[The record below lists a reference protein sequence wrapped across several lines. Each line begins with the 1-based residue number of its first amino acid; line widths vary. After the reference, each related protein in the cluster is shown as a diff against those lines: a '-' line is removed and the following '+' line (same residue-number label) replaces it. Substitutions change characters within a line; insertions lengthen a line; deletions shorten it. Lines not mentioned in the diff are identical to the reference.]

1 MYFLDIR
8 KITFH
13 IEMFMTTMY
22 RCRIKKYKT
31 MEVQVFSSI
40 AEAMK
45 QTVNPGEFCFI
56 KGESMNLAEL
66 TKNWKKSEA
75 TSLKDEVKKNPLY
88 QDGILVKVTRKKV
101 KSYYLR
107 GEKSLC
113 IEGTYS
119 TAMKSISTAMQS
131 NLG

>member
-1 MYFLDIR
+1 
-8 KITFH
+8 
-13 IEMFMTTMY
+13 MFMTTMY

-66 TKNWKKSEA
+66 TKNWKESEA

-88 QDGILVKVTRKKV
+88 QDGILVKATDDKV
-101 KSYYLR
+101 KFYYLGGGR
-107 GEKSLC
+107 SLC
-113 IEGTYS
+113 TKPPYS
-119 TAMKSISTAMQS
+119 VAVESIF
-131 NLG
+131 G

>member
-1 MYFLDIR
+1 
-8 KITFH
+8 
-13 IEMFMTTMY
+13 
-22 RCRIKKYKT
+22 

-66 TKNWKKSEA
+66 TKNWKESEA

>member
-1 MYFLDIR
+1 
-8 KITFH
+8 
-13 IEMFMTTMY
+13 MFMTTMY

-31 MEVQVFSSI
+31 MEVQVFNSI

-45 QTVNPGEFCFI
+45 QTVEPGEFCFI
-56 KGESMNLAEL
+56 KGESMDLTEL
-66 TKNWKKSEA
+66 TKHWDESEA
-75 TSLKDEVKKNPLY
+75 SSLKDEVKKNPLY

>member
-1 MYFLDIR
+1 
-8 KITFH
+8 
-13 IEMFMTTMY
+13 
-22 RCRIKKYKT
+22 
-31 MEVQVFSSI
+31 
-40 AEAMK
+40 
-45 QTVNPGEFCFI
+45 
-56 KGESMNLAEL
+56 MNLAEL
-66 TKNWKKSEA
+66 TKNWKESEA

>member
-1 MYFLDIR
+1 
-8 KITFH
+8 
-13 IEMFMTTMY
+13 
-22 RCRIKKYKT
+22 

-66 TKNWKKSEA
+66 TENWKKSDA
-75 TSLKDEVKKNPLY
+75 TSLDDEVKKTPLY
-88 QDGILVKVTRKKV
+88 QDGILVKVTREKV

-107 GEKSLC
+107 GGRALC

-119 TAMKSISTAMQS
+119 TAMESIF
-131 NLG
+131 G